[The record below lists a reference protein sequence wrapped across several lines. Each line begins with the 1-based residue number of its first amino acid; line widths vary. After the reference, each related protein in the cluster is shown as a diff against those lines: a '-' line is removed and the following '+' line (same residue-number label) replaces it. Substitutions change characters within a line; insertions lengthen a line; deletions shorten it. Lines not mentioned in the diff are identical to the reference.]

1 MSLAGFRRLLEAALA
16 HHVRGNPYAGERRA
30 HGRGTPISRGEA
42 RVSRQLRRSRPQDR
56 TAPAAFPFSCV
67 IKESRRPRTPGSV
80 IVKRARKV
88 IVVAD
93 STKLGRRG
101 FAPIAQ
107 STLSRPWSPTREPT
121 LPNSKP
127 YADKGSI
134 CSPCSFPDGPET
146 WEIRVVLDEFL
157 QPAPTRRR
165 RGPAR
170 LRAGGPRHSGR
181 STPRPRPCRPRRW
194 PAVRRCVSE
203 VRRWAT
209 QAASRTRRPRLQQRG
224 WPDRRLVAEA
234 DWPRT
239 SSRVRVQ
246 GAHAATQ
253 SWAGVDVMR
262 TGRHPTRPSGGWQ
275 SDHLPPD

>member
-1 MSLAGFRRLLEAALA
+1 MPWRANADSSSTKQLQKTDKKRRLCQSRCLRRIDAGNLA
-16 HHVRGNPYAGERRA
+16 PVVFSGLFDA
-30 HGRGTPISRGEA
+30 HGGTHGPGRSPA
-42 RVSRQLRRSRPQDR
+42 RR
-56 TAPAAFPFSCV
+56 
-67 IKESRRPRTPGSV
+67 
-80 IVKRARKV
+80 IVAWDV
-88 IVVAD
+88 D
-93 STKLGRRG
+93 TGRRG
-101 FAPIAQ
+101 TEGPHFDRRLQPGW
-107 STLSRPWSPTREPT
+107 REHYRHREP
-121 LPNSKP
+121 
-127 YADKGSI
+127 
-134 CSPCSFPDGPET
+134 
-146 WEIRVVLDEFL
+146 
-157 QPAPTRRR
+157 
-165 RGPAR
+165 R
-170 LRAGGPRHSGR
+170 L
-181 STPRPRPCRPRRW
+181 RPCRPRRW

-209 QAASRTRRPRLQQRG
+209 QAASRISCPRLQQPSG